1 MCAWLQLPA
10 DVIDCAPLAGAQS
23 PFSVRMLVLND
34 CLELHTSACGSRVRR
49 CAWVQLAAADVD
61 GALMA
66 DALSPFGVRVLVLD
80 ICLELQLLVCGDR
93 MGNITAFSLPQQALN
108 TSGERPWQLQREA
121 AWTHHA
127 CIILATDGL
136 H

>member
-1 MCAWLQLPA
+1 
-10 DVIDCAPLAGAQS
+10 
-23 PFSVRMLVLND
+23 MLVLND
-34 CLELHTSACGSRVRR
+34 CLELHISVCGSRVRL

-66 DALSPFGVRVLVLD
+66 DALSPFGVRGLVLD
-80 ICLELQLLVCGDR
+80 VCLELQLLVCGDR

-108 TSGERPWQLQREA
+108 TSGERPWRLQREA
-121 AWTHHA
+121 AWTHA
-127 CIILATDGL
+127 CIIIATDGL